1 MKKILKRARA
11 ALGLGLLW
19 AVGGVAIAAV
29 LELLD
34 NIMPAAHPLTRLVDM
49 WPQTLA
55 ILGFL
60 AGTAFGVVLGIVGA
74 RRRFDQLSLP
84 WLTACGAASGLVL
97 GTLLGAPLPVIGVIT
112 AASAIGGAG
121 SLALARTAERRQA
134 LGAWHDNPEL
144 ARRDDV
150 HELPKPGR

>member
-1 MKKILKRARA
+1 MRNWLKRARA

-19 AVGGVAIAAV
+19 AVGGIGIAAV

-34 NIMPAAHPLTRLVDM
+34 NVMPAAHPLTRLVDM

-60 AGTAFGVVLGIVGA
+60 AGTIFGVVLGIAGA

-84 WLTACGAASGLVL
+84 WLTACGAAAGLVL
-97 GTLLGAPLPVIGVIT
+97 GVVLPVSLPVAGVIT
-112 AASAIGGAG
+112 VASAIGGAS
-121 SLALARTAERRQA
+121 SLELARWAERRER
-134 LGAWHDNPEL
+134 LGAAPEKQ
-144 ARRDDV
+144 
-150 HELPKPGR
+150 ELPQPNDRAIR